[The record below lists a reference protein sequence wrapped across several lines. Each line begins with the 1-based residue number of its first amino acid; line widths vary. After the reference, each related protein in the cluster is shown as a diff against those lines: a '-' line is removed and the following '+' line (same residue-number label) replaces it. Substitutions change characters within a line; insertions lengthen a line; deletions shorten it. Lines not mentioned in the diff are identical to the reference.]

1 MSTKRKT
8 AVATTRRAPAKRRR
22 MSGKPARRST
32 RRRSMRGMNAKGM
45 MDSLSDMA
53 QVAAGMLGYG
63 LASKFARKQW
73 PDANPHLINA
83 GGVVLG
89 MVVGENMKQVRKVS
103 VGFGAAAIGNSV
115 MNMLPASLMQG
126 HTNRR
131 IDATPEQRRMIEDKL
146 QEARSRARAD
156 MGNALNGGVDTLNGN
171 RPDSIV

>member
-1 MSTKRKT
+1 MSTKKKT
-8 AVATTRRAPAKRRR
+8 AVATTRTAPAKRRR

-32 RRRSMRGMNAKGM
+32 RRRSMRGMNTKGM
-45 MDSLSDMA
+45 MDSASDMA

-73 PDANPHLINA
+73 PTANPHLINA

-89 MVVGENMKQVRKVS
+89 MVVGENMKQVRKVAI
-103 VGFGAAAIGNSV
+103 GFGAAAIGNSV
-115 MNMLPASLMQG
+115 MNLMPASLMQG
-126 HTNRR
+126 HTTRR
-131 IDATPEQRRMIEDKL
+131 IPPTPEQQRMIQASL

-156 MGNALNGGVDTLNGN
+156 MGNALNGGVDALNGN